1 MSWQQEA
8 AALDGRV
15 GGLTEGSAFLIGS
28 SSARQKKHCLPE
40 VFLSLIWKEKIY
52 RDFNKNY
59 IAQRQNLLLEGSRE
73 TTEAAQDFGW
83 TQFPSTPSY
92 RPP

>member
-1 MSWQQEA
+1 MLSWQQEA

-15 GGLTEGSAFLIGS
+15 GGLTEGSAFLIGF
-28 SSARQKKHCLPE
+28 SSARQKKHCLLE

-59 IAQRQNLLLEGSRE
+59 IA
-73 TTEAAQDFGW
+73 
-83 TQFPSTPSY
+83 
-92 RPP
+92 